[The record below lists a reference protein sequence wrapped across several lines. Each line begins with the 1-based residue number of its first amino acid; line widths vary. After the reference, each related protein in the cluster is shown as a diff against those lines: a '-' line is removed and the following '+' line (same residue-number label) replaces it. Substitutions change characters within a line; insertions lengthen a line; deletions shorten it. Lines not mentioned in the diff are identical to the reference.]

1 MKRYPRTPPAVW
13 DSPSETGRGI
23 TRTVVGWIVAGL
35 ALGYVAH
42 TLIPR
47 ISSIQQV
54 FDHLAH

>member
-1 MKRYPRTPPAVW
+1 MKRYPRTPQAVW
-13 DSPSETGRGI
+13 DSPSETGRSI
-23 TRTVVGWIVAGL
+23 MRTVVSWIIAGL

-42 TLIPR
+42 TLIPQ